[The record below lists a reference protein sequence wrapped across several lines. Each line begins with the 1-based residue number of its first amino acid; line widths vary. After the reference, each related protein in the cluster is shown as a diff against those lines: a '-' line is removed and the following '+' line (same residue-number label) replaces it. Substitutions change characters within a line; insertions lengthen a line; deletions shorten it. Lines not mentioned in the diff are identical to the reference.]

1 MNEIRFALFGT
12 GGFAAN
18 YLEAFKNPKRENVRL
33 AAAVDPYAEDCA
45 LCPLYK
51 DAETMYTEQ
60 KPDAVIIATPI
71 HFHREQAVQAFAHG
85 CHVVLEKPIAGC
97 LEDARAI
104 LAARDKAGRLLNVDY
119 QLCYDPVM
127 RRVKA
132 DADQG
137 VFGAPVSLKV
147 IVLWPR
153 GNTYYGRSTH
163 WAGRRFDAEGR
174 AIYDS
179 VLNNATAH
187 YLMNMLFITGAPAE
201 DVSCRTFRANP
212 IETYDTA
219 VMKAQSAGADI
230 FIAVSHAV
238 REDEIQNP
246 MFEYRFE
253 KAVLRFGAP
262 GQRGS
267 DIRAV
272 FTDGSEIDYGRVEQP
287 YMENVWNMAD
297 AIRLGVPLM
306 CSGET
311 AIMQTMAVESMRAFQ
326 PEAVPFP
333 DRLVTRGETM
343 NWVQGL
349 ASALWRAFETT
360 QLPELGENGL
370 ILPGQAKKPQEA

>member
-1 MNEIRFALFGT
+1 MDEIRFALFGI

-33 AAAVDPYAEDCA
+33 AAAVDPFAESCS
-45 LCPLYK
+45 LCPLYR
-51 DAETMYTEQ
+51 DAAQMYEEQ

-71 HFHREQAVQAFAHG
+71 HFHREQAEQAFAHG
-85 CHVVLEKPIAGC
+85 CHVVLEKPLAGC
-97 LEDARAI
+97 ADDARAI
-104 LAARDKAGRLLNVDY
+104 LAARDRADKLLNVDY

-127 RRVKA
+127 RAVKKDV
-132 DADQG
+132 DAG
-137 VFGAPVSLKV
+137 VFGAPVSLRV

-153 GNTYYGRSTH
+153 GYTYYGRSTH
-163 WAGRRFDAEGR
+163 WAGRKKDDHGR
-174 AIYDS
+174 IIYDS

-187 YLMNMLFITGAPAE
+187 YLMNMLFMTGAE
-201 DVSCRTFRANP
+201 VQNVRCRTFRANP
-212 IETYDTA
+212 VETYDTA
-219 VMKAQSAGADI
+219 VMKGRSAGAEV

-253 KAVLRFGAP
+253 KSTLRFGSP

-267 DIRAV
+267 DLTAE
-272 FTDGSEIDYGRVEQP
+272 FDDGRTVNYGKVEQP

-297 AIRLGVPLM
+297 AIRSGVPLF

-311 AIMQTMAVESMRAFQ
+311 ALLQTLAVESMRSCE

-333 DRLVTRGETM
+333 ERLVTHGENM
-343 NWVQGL
+343 NWVEGL
-349 ASALWRAFETT
+349 APALWRAYEKRE
-360 QLPELGENGL
+360 LPELGKNGL
-370 ILPGQAKKPQEA
+370 ILP